1 MACTE
6 WYRTQSVKTI
16 HEFGNSDFLTLS
28 SYFLR
33 MDQLSVDGASSFT
46 EKKKKNY
53 ENLCPAVAM
62 YGPCN
67 VEDLE
72 PGKTMKWCTC
82 GLSKKQPWC
91 DGAHKKTG
99 FKSLKW
105 KVPDHPQRIY
115 SICNCKHTKNP
126 PLCDATHVNLPA
138 VVETRQRNCDSA
150 HDEDMKLCTG
160 CGWVPKW

>member
-33 MDQLSVDGASSFT
+33 MDQLSVDGASSIT

-62 YGPCN
+62 VLYFSSCKELIKLPGLIS
-67 VEDLE
+67 VLKKDL
-72 PGKTMKWCTC
+72 PPDSSNLTFFWPFLFMYSMDPVMWKT
-82 GLSKKQPWC
+82 
-91 DGAHKKTG
+91 
-99 FKSLKW
+99 
-105 KVPDHPQRIY
+105 
-115 SICNCKHTKNP
+115 
-126 PLCDATHVNLPA
+126 
-138 VVETRQRNCDSA
+138 
-150 HDEDMKLCTG
+150 
-160 CGWVPKW
+160 

>member
-1 MACTE
+1 M
-6 WYRTQSVKTI
+6 S
-16 HEFGNSDFLTLS
+16 
-28 SYFLR
+28 
-33 MDQLSVDGASSFT
+33 QLPVEGASCDT
-46 EKKKKNY
+46 GKKASKGG
-53 ENLCPAVAM
+53 NLCPAVAM

-67 VEDLE
+67 VEDLK

-82 GLSKKQPWC
+82 GLSKTQPWC

-115 SICNCKHTKNP
+115 SICACKHTKNP
-126 PLCDATHVNLPA
+126 PFCDATHVNLPT
-138 VVETRQRNCDSA
+138 VVTERQKNCKSA
-150 HDEDMKLCTG
+150 HEKDMKLCTG